1 MFFSITAFP
10 RLIGYLDFLQ
20 IFLSILKII
29 NMYIL
34 RKEYK
39 KVGYTSAYLR
49 AFWIIDLFFQSI
61 FLYLIV
67 YELET
72 PINQCMDSYH
82 SHMLIS

>member
-1 MFFSITAFP
+1 MAFL
-10 RLIGYLDFLQ
+10 RLIGYLIFTQ
-20 IFLSILKII
+20 IFLITLKII

-39 KVGYTSAYLR
+39 KVGYTSANLR

-67 YELET
+67 HELET
-72 PINQCMDSYH
+72 PISPCTNPQWKKC
-82 SHMLIS
+82 LIQN